1 MKNKK
6 MHVMR
11 KIVILFLVAV
21 VAACSPQDEKSEIRK
36 ELTRYKKQ
44 KNELE
49 QKIQQ
54 LNKKLEEGDGGAT
67 GDARGSSTNR
77 VPVFVR
83 EMKPGEFNHYVRSN
97 GAVEAVYDAF
107 ISPETNGQI
116 TRIHVDE
123 GDRVQEG
130 QLLVS
135 LKSSVIRSNIQEV
148 KTNLELARK
157 TFEKQK
163 RLWADSVGS
172 EMQYLEAKNRKE
184 NLENRLSTLREQ
196 LEMSRIRA
204 PFNGI
209 VESINQ
215 KEGELGTPGMQLL
228 HLVNL
233 KKLKVE
239 AQITEQY
246 ISRVHEG
253 DMVEVRFPSYPRMDK
268 RVPITRKGSVIDRE
282 SRTFVI
288 EARLDNPREEIR
300 PNQIA
305 IVNVLD
311 YSIDSALVVP
321 SNIIKQDMQGDYIY
335 VAGNSNKAHK
345 VYVKTGRSYNN
356 QTVLTSGV
364 KPGDRVITS
373 GYTQVSEGA
382 PIEVKDKKDLV
393 Q

>member
-1 MKNKK
+1 M
-6 MHVMR
+6 MR
-11 KIVILFLVAV
+11 KIAILLLVGF
-21 VAACSPQDEKSEIRK
+21 VAACSPQPGDKSEIR
-36 ELTRYKKQ
+36 EQLAQYKKE

-49 QKIQQ
+49 QKIRQ
-54 LNKKLEEGDGGAT
+54 LNEQLEDGDGGAAS
-67 GDARGSSTNR
+67 GGTNQ
-77 VPVFVR
+77 VPVFVK
-83 EMKPGEFNHYVRSN
+83 EMEPGVFNHYVRSN
-97 GAVEAVYDAF
+97 GEVEAVDDAF

-116 TRIHVDE
+116 TQIHVDE
-123 GDRVQEG
+123 GDRVREG
-130 QLLVS
+130 ELLVS
-135 LKSSVIRSNIQEV
+135 LKTNVIRSNIQEV
-148 KTNLELARK
+148 KTNLELATK

-184 NLENRLSTLREQ
+184 SLENRLSTLQEQ

-204 PFNGI
+204 PFSGV

-215 KEGELGTPGMQLL
+215 KVGELGTPGMQLL

-246 ISRVHEG
+246 ISRVHQG
-253 DMVEVRFPSYPRMDK
+253 DRVEVHFPSYPEMDK
-268 RVPITRKGSVIDRE
+268 QVPITRKGSVIDRE

-288 EARLDNPREEIR
+288 EARLDNPQEKIR

-321 SNIIKQDMQGDYIY
+321 SNIIKQDMQGDYVY
-335 VAGNSNKAHK
+335 VVNNSGKARK

-356 QTVLTSGV
+356 RTVLTSGV
-364 KPGDRVITS
+364 EPGDRVITS
-373 GYTQVSEGA
+373 GYTQVSEGT
-382 PIEVKDKKDLV
+382 PVEVKEKQSLV